1 MNKLNEF
8 TAMIC
13 GIFDNKQQYEQE
25 EQNGSVI
32 HPRAKRTIRPCND
45 RIVNLGEAFNGFF
58 VLEDNEY
65 TTPEKTTTF
74 RHLFLFDV
82 NDEGKIRLTS
92 YEVPAAADA
101 NESEPFDHEK
111 LKISNKFTPLI
122 YEEDDGEFWGESVSH
137 FSPVTTFTLW
147 MRVTPTRLFVN
158 EVFENNGTRI
168 IGYDEPIIYDKI
180 KPL

>member
-25 EQNGSVI
+25 EQRGSI
-32 HPRAKRTIRPCND
+32 LHPRAKRTIRPCND
-45 RIVNLGEAFNGFF
+45 RIVNLDESFDGVF

-82 NDEGKIRLTS
+82 NDGGKIRLTS

-168 IGYDEPIIYDKI
+168 IGYDEPIVYDKI
-180 KPL
+180 RSL